1 MNNHRKGGKPKQN
14 RNKKGKIV
22 MLYQIKNGAVELG
35 GKTILSHIDFE
46 IRDTEKIAVVGRNG
60 CGKTTLLRLINGEY
74 DLIKAENTIFAKNG
88 RITIGYLSQG
98 AFDDYSITVDEE
110 MQKSFAHIFE
120 MRAKI
125 DTLIAKIEETGDVC
139 DIERLT
145 LLQEEFE
152 KIGGYYYEKD
162 YNLLFFKFGFKREDK
177 QRPLSE
183 FSGGQLTKLAFVKLL
198 LQKPD
203 VLLLDEPTNHLD
215 IETTEWLEGYL
226 RDYRGAIVLVS
237 HDRRFIDRIS
247 DVVYEI
253 EYGKT
258 KRYVGNYT
266 SFVKQKD
273 ADYDRQMKEYKAQQA
288 ELARLNALIERFR
301 DTPTK
306 VAMTDS
312 KLKAIEHM
320 EIIEE
325 PRRFDTASFKA
336 EYTPKRATGK
346 DVLMVNNLKIGY
358 SEPLCTV
365 DFKLYKNQRIGI
377 IGPNGIGK
385 STLVKTLVG
394 ELAPLGGSFMLGYN
408 VDVGYYDQ
416 KMMVM
421 DSKKTVLDELWDEF
435 PSLTQTQVRNALGAF
450 MFTKDDVFKTVD
462 MLSGGERV
470 RLALCKIFQKKPNFL
485 ILDEP
490 TNHMDMIGKQ
500 SLEKML
506 SAFEGSILF
515 VSHDRYFVN
524 EIATSLLVFERDKA
538 THFDLTYDEYVAKKA
553 EGVAENEQKPQRE
566 EPKKEQTKAERSYI
580 QGKERARAT
589 KRLEKINARLLE
601 LDEQIATK
609 RAELSHPDT
618 ATNYVRLCELN
629 EEIEVLE
636 NEMLALMEEAE
647 ELEGLLA

>member
-1 MNNHRKGGKPKQN
+1 
-14 RNKKGKIV
+14 

-35 GKTILSHIDFE
+35 GKAILKQIDFE

-60 CGKTTLLRLINGEY
+60 CGKTTLLRLINGEC
-74 DLIKAENTIFAKNG
+74 DLTRSESTVYAKSS
-88 RITIGYLSQG
+88 RATIGYLSQN
-98 AFDDYSITVDEE
+98 AFEDYTVTVDEE
-110 MQKSFAHIFE
+110 MQKCFTHIFE
-120 MRAKI
+120 MKEKI
-125 DTLIAKIEETGDVC
+125 DTLLAKIEETGDTA

-145 LLQEEFE
+145 LLQDEFE

-162 YNLLFFKFGFKREDK
+162 YNLIFFKFGFKKEDK

-237 HDRRFIDRIS
+237 HDRRFIDKLA

-266 SFVKQKD
+266 SFIKQKD
-273 ADYDRQMKEYKAQQA
+273 ADYERQMKEYKAQQA
-288 ELARLNALIERFR
+288 EIARLNALIERFR

-358 SEPLCTV
+358 DKPLCTV

-462 MLSGGERV
+462 MLSGGEKV

-524 EIATSLLVFERDKA
+524 EIATSLLVFDNGSV

-553 EGVAENEQKPQRE
+553 DGVAENEQKPQKTESKRE
-566 EPKKEQTKAERSYI
+566 ETKAEKSYN
-580 QGKERARAT
+580 QGKEKARAT
-589 KRLEKINARLLE
+589 KRLEKINARLDE
-601 LDEQIATK
+601 LDKAIAQK
-609 RAELSHPDT
+609 RRELESDE
-618 ATNYVRLCELN
+618 ASSDYMLLCRLN
-629 EEIEVLE
+629 EEIEALE
-636 NEMLALMEEAE
+636 TEMLTLMEEAE
-647 ELEGLLA
+647 ELECLLS